1 MNDNF
6 AGWRKRQIKG
16 ILAGIFLLIVSA
28 GIYSIAV
35 FSVSILVFG
44 CVKSPP
50 DWLYLFFFA
59 GFPLP
64 LIIASFAAPVIYVKN
79 LNKIWIVLT
88 LAGSLFLS
96 CLIFLIWF
104 LILTQYC

>member
-1 MNDNF
+1 MDDKT
-6 AGWRKRQIKG
+6 ACMRKRLVKG
-16 ILAGIFLLIVSA
+16 ILAGIFLFVVSA
-28 GIYSIAV
+28 GLYSLAV

-50 DWLYLFFFA
+50 DWLYLIIFA

-64 LIIASFAAPVIYVKN
+64 LLISSVTAPVIYIKN

-88 LAGSLFLS
+88 LAGGLFLS